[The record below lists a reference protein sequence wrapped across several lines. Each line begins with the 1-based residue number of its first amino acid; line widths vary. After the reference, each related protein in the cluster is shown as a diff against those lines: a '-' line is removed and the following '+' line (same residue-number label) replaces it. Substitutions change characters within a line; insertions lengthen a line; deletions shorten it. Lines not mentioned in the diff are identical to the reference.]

1 MPSIPKSNRDLQR
14 LARSRFILRVT
25 GYLLWIAL
33 WYSGA
38 VVYNRNH
45 MTYPPER
52 RMVGWRL
59 AVWMG
64 IAVLS
69 GILLFRMWKL
79 ITDRT
84 LCGVIEFSGL
94 SHGYTP
100 SEDKSLLQGGDY
112 DFRLHTVLLIRTPD
126 GKRRR
131 LRFEQKNGFY
141 LYYYEGNHIVRF
153 RGLPYPLNTDPASK
167 NGYVCSACGFWC
179 QKKEE
184 RCPACSRTMILPD
197 TLSTASQNQKH

>member
-1 MPSIPKSNRDLQR
+1 MHSIPQKHRDLRR
-14 LARSRFILRVT
+14 LTAKRIILRIA
-25 GYLLWIAL
+25 GYLFWILL

-38 VVYNRNH
+38 DVYNQNH

-59 AVWMG
+59 AIWMS
-64 IAVLS
+64 IAMLT

-84 LCGVIEFSGL
+84 LCGVIEYSGL

-100 SEDKSLLQGGDY
+100 SEDKSLLQGGNY
-112 DFRLHTVLLIRTPD
+112 DFRLHTVLVIRTPN

-131 LRFEQKNGFY
+131 IRFEQKNGFY
-141 LYYYEGNHIVRF
+141 LYYHEGNEILRF
-153 RGLPYPLNTDPASK
+153 RGLPYPLNTDPNAE
-167 NGYVCSACGFWC
+167 NGHVCSMCGFWS
-179 QKKEE
+179 KDRIEH
-184 RCPACSRTMILPD
+184 CPACYYSVISPD
-197 TLSTASQNQKH
+197 EISKDQP